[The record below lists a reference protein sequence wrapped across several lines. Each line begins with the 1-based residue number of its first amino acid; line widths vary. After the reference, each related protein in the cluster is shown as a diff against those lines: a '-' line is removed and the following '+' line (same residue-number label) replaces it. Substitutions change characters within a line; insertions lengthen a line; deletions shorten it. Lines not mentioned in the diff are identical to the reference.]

1 MPEKLERCV
10 KKVRAKS
17 KHVNPWAICV
27 KSTGWKHRK
36 SGGSA
41 QSKKIYRG
49 KRPSPSTSATS
60 VKVGKVMHGGDGKLW
75 VCQTYKRNG
84 KRIKRW
90 SRKK

>member
-1 MPEKLERCV
+1 M
-10 KKVRAKS
+10 
-17 KHVNPWAICV
+17 N
-27 KSTGWKHRK
+27 
-36 SGGSA
+36 
-41 QSKKIYRG
+41 KIYRG